1 MKNHRRKTMHKTTK
15 QRLLRWVLEV
25 LWIIDPVETRWWDV
39 EDDPL
44 NIIQGEALMAALN
57 HRRACA

>member
-1 MKNHRRKTMHKTTK
+1 MHKTTK

-44 NIIQGEALMAALN
+44 NIIQGEALAAALN